1 MTGTTAKIVLAIG
14 VTALFTSA
22 ILIAAFMGFM
32 YLRSPD
38 GSPSVA
44 GDQIH
49 TTNPSPI
56 NLSRRKKGPIVVEA
70 GEITQIALHRSSMGS
85 TASTRPAAFFGN
97 INVQNF
103 ISESATLTFFASGI
117 AQKVEASERTVD
129 GNKTSSGPTK
139 YEGHIGRDG
148 FARLAEV
155 MAENDFAN
163 EPDST
168 NIISLPIRVELTVT
182 YGSNKKLI
190 MASNTGQDTFEMK
203 AMLQAIDR
211 LAGQTDWQSG
221 RQ

>member
-14 VTALFTSA
+14 VTALFTSG

-70 GEITQIALHRSSMGS
+70 GEITVITLHRSSMRS
-85 TASTRPAAFFGN
+85 AASTKPAAFFGN

-103 ISESATLTFFASGI
+103 ISESTTLTFFASGI
-117 AQKVEASERTVD
+117 AQKIEVSERTVD
-129 GNKTSSGPTK
+129 GNKIFGGPTK
-139 YEGHIGRDG
+139 YEVNLGRDA

-155 MAENDFAN
+155 MVENDFVN

-168 NIISLPIRVELTVT
+168 NIISLPIRVELTVKYVPNT
-182 YGSNKKLI
+182 KLI
-190 MASNTGQDTFEMK
+190 KASNAGRDTLEMK
-203 AMLQAIDR
+203 AMLKAIDH
-211 LAGQTDWQSG
+211 LAGSTDWSSG
-221 RQ
+221 RK